1 MSMFIHKKLDIAF
14 SLFIQLRGGNLPR
27 GGKKE
32 RLSKYDVGVAILSYL
47 VRNRED
53 NKPKVT
59 TRELSRKPPEFVSS
73 TQRQQRIKEMLESFE
88 QQGFVNS
95 ETYSMGTVWEIT
107 DKGYDWYKTIA
118 KDFMSIF

>member
-1 MSMFIHKKLDIAF
+1 MDIPF
-14 SLFIQLRGGNLPR
+14 YLFISIKGGSFGL

-32 RLSKYDVGVAILSYL
+32 RLSKYDVGVAVLSYL

-53 NKPKVT
+53 NKPKAT
-59 TRELSRKPPEFVSS
+59 TRELSRKPPEFISS

-88 QQGFVNS
+88 QQDFVSS

-107 DKGYDWYKTIA
+107 DKGYEWYKTIA

>member
-1 MSMFIHKKLDIAF
+1 MLNIHKKLDISF
-14 SLFIQLRGGNLPR
+14 FLLFQLRGGVLAR
-27 GGKKE
+27 GEKKE

-47 VRNRED
+47 VRNREEM
-53 NKPKVT
+53 KPKAT

-88 QQGFVNS
+88 QQGFVSS
-95 ETYSMGTVWEIT
+95 ETYAMGTVWEIT
-107 DKGYDWYKTIA
+107 DKGYEWYKTIA

>member
-1 MSMFIHKKLDIAF
+1 MAS
-14 SLFIQLRGGNLPR
+14 

-47 VRNRED
+47 VRIRED
-53 NKPKVT
+53 QKPKVT

-73 TQRQQRIKEMLESFE
+73 TQRQQTFA
-88 QQGFVNS
+88 
-95 ETYSMGTVWEIT
+95 MGTVWEIT

>member
-1 MSMFIHKKLDIAF
+1 MDISF
-14 SLFIQLRGGNLPR
+14 SHLFQLRGGILPR
-27 GGKKE
+27 GEKKE

-53 NKPKVT
+53 NRPKAT
-59 TRELSRKPPEFVSS
+59 TRELSRKPPEFISS
-73 TQRQQRIKEMLESFE
+73 TQRQQRIKEMLDSFE
-88 QQGFVNS
+88 QQGFVKS

>member
-1 MSMFIHKKLDIAF
+1 LKG
-14 SLFIQLRGGNLPR
+14 RGGDLAS

-53 NKPKVT
+53 QRPKST

-88 QQGFVNS
+88 QQGFVSS
-95 ETYSMGTVWEIT
+95 ETYAMGTVWEIT
-107 DKGYDWYKTIA
+107 DKGYEWYKTIA